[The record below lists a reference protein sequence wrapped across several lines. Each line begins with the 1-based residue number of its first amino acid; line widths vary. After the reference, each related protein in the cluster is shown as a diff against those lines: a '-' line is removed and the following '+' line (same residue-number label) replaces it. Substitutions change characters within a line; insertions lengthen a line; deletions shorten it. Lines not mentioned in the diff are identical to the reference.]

1 MEFIN
6 LLISAIIQVILFLI
20 LPFIWWLTR
29 DKKQSNFLKYL
40 GIKKP
45 IVKNKRNYMIT
56 FLFTIFVLSF
66 SAFIIV
72 PLFID
77 SSNMATSKFEGK
89 GISALFLAL
98 IYAFLQT
105 GLSEELFFRGF
116 LTKRFVKRFGFKIGN
131 SIQALLFGLMHGI
144 MFRELSGILGALI
157 VTLIT
162 AMAGWLMGVINEKQ
176 SEGSIIS
183 SWLLHGCANTL
194 ASLMAMFNII

>member
-45 IVKNKRNYMIT
+45 IVKDKSRYILT
-56 FLFTIFVLSF
+56 FIFTIFILSF

-77 SSNMATSKFEGK
+77 SSNMATSQFKGK
-89 GISALFLAL
+89 GISALFPAL

-116 LTKRFVKRFGFKIGN
+116 LTKRFIKRFGFKIGN

-144 MFRELSGILGALI
+144 MFMKLSGTLGAVI

>member
-1 MEFIN
+1 MKFIN

-45 IVKNKRNYMIT
+45 IVKDKSRYILT
-56 FLFTIFVLSF
+56 FIFTIFILSF

-77 SSNMATSKFEGK
+77 SSNMATSQFKGK
-89 GISALFLAL
+89 GISALFPAL

-144 MFRELSGILGALI
+144 IFRELSGILGAVI

-194 ASLMAMFNII
+194 ASIIAMFNII

>member
-6 LLISAIIQVILFLI
+6 LLISAIIQIMLFLT

-29 DKKQSNFLKYL
+29 DKNKINFIKYL
-40 GIKKP
+40 GVKKP
-45 IVKNKRNYMIT
+45 IVKNKRNYIIT
-56 FLFTIFVLSF
+56 FLFTIFILSF

-77 SSNMATSKFEGK
+77 SSNMATSQFKGK
-89 GISALFLAL
+89 GISALFPAL

-116 LTKRFVKRFGFKIGN
+116 LTKRFVKKFGFNIGN

-144 MFRELSGILGALI
+144 MFRELSGILGAVI

-183 SWLLHGCANTL
+183 SWLLHGCVNTL
-194 ASLMAMFNII
+194 ASIMAMFNII

>member
-29 DKKQSNFLKYL
+29 EKNKVNFLKYL
-40 GIKKP
+40 GVKKP
-45 IVKNKRNYMIT
+45 IVKNKRNYIIT
-56 FLFTIFVLSF
+56 FLFTVFVLSF

-77 SSNMATSKFEGK
+77 SSNMATSQFKGK
-89 GISALFLAL
+89 GISALFPVL
-98 IYAFLQT
+98 IYAFIQT

-116 LTKRFVKRFGFKIGN
+116 LTKRFIKKFGFNIGN
-131 SIQALLFGLMHGI
+131 SVQALLFGLMHGI
-144 MFRELSGILGALI
+144 MFRELSGILGAVI

-194 ASLMAMFNII
+194 ASFMAMFSII